1 MIDALP
7 PYAYAAL
14 LLIIIAAVAY
24 QRTLGWRTYSKLHRL
39 KVRYLPLIDRLT
51 PAFVVANK
59 RAPGDDAEYL
69 TTVTQPVQATFEQL
83 TAAGGSPHLINSVKR
98 LPDGSYSDAHVVW
111 IHDDRSQTEAYLF
124 DAEGGTHV
132 FAHHETSVL
141 DPEGHLSDPQQDGDV
156 RGVVKDALGL
166 ETA

>member
-7 PYAYAAL
+7 PYGYAAL
-14 LLIIIAAVAY
+14 LVAIVAAVAY

-51 PAFVVANK
+51 PAFVVSSK
-59 RAPGDDAEYL
+59 RAPGEDAEYL

-98 LPDGSYSDAHVVW
+98 LSA
-111 IHDDRSQTEAYLF
+111 IR
-124 DAEGGTHV
+124 
-132 FAHHETSVL
+132 
-141 DPEGHLSDPQQDGDV
+141 
-156 RGVVKDALGL
+156 RR
-166 ETA
+166 